1 MPEPS
6 SEDRRA
12 AEAEGLW
19 GHLAGLLGAKLAYW
33 RARAELAGIEG
44 REAAVHYGIAL
55 GLAVGGIV
63 LLVFSYVFLVLAAVF
78 AIAWMCGGGN
88 AWIWVLLGAAL
99 LHLVAAGGLFLAVRM
114 KIGRPVFTA
123 TLEEF
128 RKDQAWLTTPAKP
141 N

>member
-19 GHLAGLLGAKLAYW
+19 GHLAGLLGAKLAYL

-44 REAAVHYGIAL
+44 REAAMHFGIVL
-55 GLAVGGIV
+55 GLAVGGLV
-63 LLVFSYVFLVLAAVF
+63 LLVFSYVFLVLAGVF
-78 AIAWMCGGGN
+78 AVAWLCGGGN
-88 AWIWVLLGAAL
+88 AWIWVLLGAAV
-99 LHLVAAGGLFLAVRM
+99 LHLLVAGGLLLAVRM
-114 KIGRPVFTA
+114 KITRPVFTA

>member
-19 GHLAGLLGAKLAYW
+19 GHLAAMLGAKLAYF

-44 REAAVHYGIAL
+44 REAAIQYGIAL
-55 GLAVGGIV
+55 GLALGGIV

-78 AIAWMCGGGN
+78 AIAWLCGGGN
-88 AWIWVLLGAAL
+88 AWIWVLLGAAV
-99 LHLVAAGGLFLAVRM
+99 LHLGAAGGLFFAVRM
-114 KIGRPVFTA
+114 KVARPVFAA
-123 TLEEF
+123 TMEEF

-141 N
+141 S

>member
-6 SEDRRA
+6 SDDRRA

-19 GHLAGLLGAKLAYW
+19 GHLSGLLGAKLAYW

-44 REAAVHYGIAL
+44 REAAVQYGLAL
-55 GLAVGGIV
+55 GLAVGALV
-63 LLVFSYVFLVLAAVF
+63 LVIFGYFFLVLGVVF
-78 AIAWMCGGGN
+78 AIAWACGGGN

-99 LHLVAAGGLFLAVRM
+99 LHVIAAGGLLLVVRM
-114 KIGRPVFTA
+114 KISRPVFTA
-123 TLEEF
+123 TMDEF